1 MRRSRDRDCR
11 SCVSPSILPNC
22 TSLTTDRSFG
32 LSKMQES
39 TLEPLKFLVAERSIS
54 RPDVRSPS
62 FETFIPNLQLYLANN
77 TLLQLPGQL
86 FKLSNL
92 TVLSLRHNN
101 LTEIPSAIGDLVNLR
116 EFNVSNNRLRWLP
129 YEILQLLSKNLK
141 IYRFHPNPF
150 IEPVPGPINHT
161 LPSSIPCSN
170 KPAFFRIDGTLARNS
185 LPSPTTAHTYYPK
198 TNRPTPINQDY
209 LDQCHNVPSLFET
222 SLRACSQ
229 SPELSQLP
237 YLIPQDG
244 PETLKSC
251 LKRTWKLK
259 QEGGQRCSV
268 CKSVYIIPRIEW
280 IEWWQWPTQ
289 ATPVYFTKNF
299 PLPTMMNLGMP
310 VPSSELSMDQVTSVV
325 PLIRRGCSWSC
336 IPEQNRGCSEIGWR
350 ASMGDEFAHYVD
362 LQK

>member
-1 MRRSRDRDCR
+1 M
-11 SCVSPSILPNC
+11 
-22 TSLTTDRSFG
+22 F
-32 LSKMQES
+32 
-39 TLEPLKFLVAERSIS
+39 
-54 RPDVRSPS
+54 
-62 FETFIPNLQLYLANN
+62 
-77 TLLQLPGQL
+77 
-86 FKLSNL
+86 
-92 TVLSLRHNN
+92 
-101 LTEIPSAIGDLVNLR
+101 
-116 EFNVSNNRLRWLP
+116 
-129 YEILQLLSKNLK
+129 SKNLR

-150 IEPVPGPINHT
+150 IEPVPGQINHT
-161 LPSSIPCSN
+161 LPLSIPCST
-170 KPAFFRIDGTLARNS
+170 KPAFFRIDGALAPNS
-185 LPSPTTAHTYYPK
+185 SPSPTTAHTYYPK

-209 LDQCHNVPSLFET
+209 FDQCHNIPSLFET

-268 CKSVYIIPRIEW
+268 CKSVYIIPRTEW
-280 IEWWQWPTQ
+280 IEWWQWPTG
-289 ATPVYFTKNF
+289 AAPDYFTKNF

-310 VPSSELSMDQVTSVV
+310 VPPSDLGLDQVTSVV

-336 IPEQNRGCSEIGWR
+336 IPEPNRGCSEIGWR
-350 ASMGDEFAHYVD
+350 ASMGDEFANYVD